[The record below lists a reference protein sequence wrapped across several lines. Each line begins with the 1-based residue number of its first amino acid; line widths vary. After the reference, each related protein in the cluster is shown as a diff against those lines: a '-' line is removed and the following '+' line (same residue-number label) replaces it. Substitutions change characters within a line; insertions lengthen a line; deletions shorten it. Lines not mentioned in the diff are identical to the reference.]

1 MALDA
6 LRSTF
11 RRPVSAAAPMPPAGS
26 VAPAAATFQPGT
38 PTFPAAAPMWGQPPT
53 AAPQPVAADPDAD
66 TTGAFDAVIA
76 AVEAAREPYGL
87 PVQPMTGPAP
97 ESSWTVPPVAA
108 APALAAA
115 PSAPSSY
122 AADQY
127 AAVFADPIAG
137 GGTDNATFGCPSC
150 GRTLDHGTYRCE
162 GCGAWLLLDMPLKR
176 AATFVGGG
184 LVAGIVVT
192 VLLLNLFAPPK
203 PASVAGLDG
212 ANGAGPGAAAAA
224 AEIPTGAVAALRGTT
239 ALNGRLADEATAL
252 RKALDAK
259 KFRTGDVQ
267 KVLRRMAIDA
277 RAGVGMLSSLAA
289 WPEAAGQQAALQA
302 FYADLQRQ
310 IDGGLSASVRS
321 TGAYKKAAKAV
332 LSTLATAPAIDS
344 DARVLAAQAGVELVP
359 VTFPKAIR

>member
-1 MALDA
+1 
-6 LRSTF
+6 
-11 RRPVSAAAPMPPAGS
+11 
-26 VAPAAATFQPGT
+26 
-38 PTFPAAAPMWGQPPT
+38 
-53 AAPQPVAADPDAD
+53 
-66 TTGAFDAVIA
+66 
-76 AVEAAREPYGL
+76 
-87 PVQPMTGPAP
+87 MTGPAS

-108 APALAAA
+108 APAPAAA

-127 AAVFADPIAG
+127 SAVFADPIAG

-150 GRTLDHGTYRCE
+150 GRTLDHGSYRCE

-176 AATFVGGG
+176 AAMFVGGG

-192 VLLLNLFAPPK
+192 VLLLNLFAAPR
-203 PASVAGLDG
+203 PAPVTGLDG
-212 ANGAGPGAAAAA
+212 PNGAGTTAAAAA
-224 AEIPTGAVAALRGTT
+224 GEIPTGAVAALRGTT

-259 KFRTGDVQ
+259 KFKTGDVQ

-289 WPEAAGQQAALQA
+289 WPEAAGQQAALEA

-310 IDGGLSASVRS
+310 IDAGLSASLRS

-332 LSTLATAPAIDS
+332 LSTLGTAPAIDS
-344 DARVLAAQAGVELVP
+344 DARALAAQAGVELVP